1 MTSRRRPAAGPGP
14 GVVKVRLSGAGPDID
29 AMASLLAAAG
39 GLGLI
44 DVSQPYPNRREA
56 GARLYLTI
64 CLAPAA
70 GQPTDR
76 EEP

>member
-1 MTSRRRPAAGPGP
+1 MTGRRPAAGPGP
-14 GVVKVRLSGAGPDID
+14 GVVKVRLSGAVPDID
-29 AMASLLAAAG
+29 ALASLLAAAG

-64 CLAPAA
+64 CLALAA

>member
-1 MTSRRRPAAGPGP
+1 
-14 GVVKVRLSGAGPDID
+14 VVKVRLSGAMADIA
-29 AMASLLAAAG
+29 AMASVLAAAG
-39 GLGLI
+39 GIDLI

-64 CLAPAA
+64 CLAPAE
-70 GQPTDR
+70 GQLTAR